1 MPESKGLC
9 TWDCPYEPSC
19 HVGAILYGCPF
30 LLPITHYQLSMI
42 NFRHTL
48 SRFNSLTTLA
58 DRLIIGLA
66 IALLVW
72 LYMRYW
78 ITERPDADYA
88 LILAANQAPKQVD
101 LQHTQQI
108 SIQGSLGESLIEVSK
123 GRIRFIA
130 SPCRHKQ
137 CIHAGWLT
145 AASDFV
151 ACLPN
156 QVSIELHRTQTAKF
170 DAIAY

>member
-1 MPESKGLC
+1 MK
-9 TWDCPYEPSC
+9 T
-19 HVGAILYGCPF
+19 
-30 LLPITHYQLSMI
+30 
-42 NFRHTL
+42 FRHTL
-48 SRFNSLTTLA
+48 SKFNSLTTLA

-66 IALLVW
+66 IALLLW

-88 LILAANQAPKQVD
+88 LILITNQTPIRVD

-108 SIQGSLGESLIEVSK
+108 PIQGSLGENLIEVSK

-130 SPCRHKQ
+130 SPCRHKICVQ
-137 CIHAGWLT
+137 AGWLT
-145 AASDFV
+145 TAGDFI

-156 QVSIELHRTQTAKF
+156 QVSIELHSAQTAEF